1 MSTFE
6 RLIKVFNTVFE
17 DEISTADLKESA
29 SLREDMGI
37 NSIGM
42 LYMAMELENE
52 FGIKFSNE
60 DFAGLA
66 SVGDILMAI
75 GMMQLIVGLM
85 RTKPKKKVKKQR

>member
-17 DEISTADLKESA
+17 VEISTADLKESA

-42 LYMAMELENE
+42 LYMAIALEEE
-52 FGIKFSNE
+52 FGIKFTNE
-60 DFAGLA
+60 DLQSLNTVAD
-66 SVGDILMAI
+66 VI
-75 GMMQLIVGLM
+75 GCIEGKL
-85 RTKPKKKVKKQR
+85 

>member
-1 MSTFE
+1 MNTFE

-42 LYMAMELENE
+42 LYMAIALEEE
-52 FGIKFSNE
+52 FGIKFTNE
-60 DFAGLA
+60 DLQSLNTVAD
-66 SVGDILMAI
+66 VI
-75 GMMQLIVGLM
+75 GCIEGKL
-85 RTKPKKKVKKQR
+85 